1 MILVYLCIRNRR
13 RPKIYEV
20 VALFCSMFGTFILAT
35 HGNPSELAI
44 LPQALFWGMVAAAA
58 LVVYTLQPAYLM
70 KKYGVGCWL

>member
-1 MILVYLCIRNRR
+1 MLQYTGPAMILVYLCIRNRR

-44 LPQALFWGMVAAAA
+44 LPQALFWGMVAAVA
-58 LVVYTLQPAYLM
+58 LVVYTLQLHI
-70 KKYGVGCWL
+70 